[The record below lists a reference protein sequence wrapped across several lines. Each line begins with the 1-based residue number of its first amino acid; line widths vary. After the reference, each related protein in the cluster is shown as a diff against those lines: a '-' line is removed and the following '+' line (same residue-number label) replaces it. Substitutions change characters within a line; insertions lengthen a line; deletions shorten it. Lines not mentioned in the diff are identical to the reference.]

1 MLRPGRARAANGW
14 RTATITSLAIGYEL
28 VILAVLHPLAAG
40 EAASP
45 VAASVWRLGDLRP
58 SCVLCAKPPTRQA
71 AGTRR
76 NEPGRLRGSGPG
88 RCPDRQR
95 RDRHR

>member
-45 VAASVWRLGDLRP
+45 VAADWAS
-58 SCVLCAKPPTRQA
+58 S
-71 AGTRR
+71 
-76 NEPGRLRGSGPG
+76 
-88 RCPDRQR
+88 
-95 RDRHR
+95 